1 MLKDGNLWNRAV
13 ALLSQ
18 GRLYTAAPS
27 NKMPLANPESTTE
40 GRMQLYQNIMGS
52 PSLFQLKISED
63 RSGSEEQET
72 PASLTASW

>member
-40 GRMQLYQNIMGS
+40 GRMQLYQKHHGKPLPVS
-52 PSLFQLKISED
+52 AED
-63 RSGSEEQET
+63 LRGQE
-72 PASLTASW
+72 WE